1 MSRTYPLESIRNI
14 GIMAHIDAGKTTTTE
29 RILYY
34 TGLTHKIGEVHEGS
48 AVMDWME
55 QEQERGITITSAA
68 TTCYWHDTRVNI
80 IDTPGHVDF
89 TVEVERSLRIL
100 DGAVVILDAKGGV
113 EPQTEAVWKQAN
125 HYHVPRIAFINKMDI
140 IGANFTQSVDMMRE
154 RLGAHALPIQIPIG
168 CEDDFEGVISLIH
181 MKAYYNQGQSGE
193 KIQTGDIP
201 EKYIDQALLARTHLI
216 ESLADYD
223 QTIMERYLEEREITS
238 DLLDRVIRRT
248 TLEEKIIPVLCGAA
262 YRNKGIQLLLDA
274 VVNYLPSPLDMP
286 PIEGTKTSGEDI
298 RRLPSDDEPFAALV
312 FKIATDPFVG
322 KLAYF
327 RVYSGALNTGS
338 SVFNATKKKKE
349 KITRI
354 LQVHANKR
362 TEIPSAYTGDIV
374 AAIGLKHT
382 TTGDTLCTQNAPVIL
397 ESMVF
402 PKPVISVAI
411 EPKTPGDQDKLHQSL
426 GRLAEE
432 DPTFKTFTD
441 PETGQTIIQGMG
453 ELHLEIIVDRLLKEF
468 HVGANVGKPQ
478 VSYKETISQAT
489 KIHLEISKENTG
501 FDMYAALTIEMRPA
515 DRGAG
520 NSLSSAVKSSKL
532 PKAFQSACLEGFEQA
547 LESGVLG
554 GYEVV
559 DVEVELIDAN
569 YSEEDSTDVAF
580 ITAASRAVKEGL
592 DRGISKLLE
601 PIFKVEV
608 TVPDNY
614 VGDIV
619 SDINMRGGVLEGMKM
634 YNDGQRI
641 HAMIPLSKL
650 FGYATD
656 IRSKSQGRA
665 HYTMLFDHFREVE
678 E

>member
-1 MSRTYPLESIRNI
+1 
-14 GIMAHIDAGKTTTTE
+14 
-29 RILYY
+29 
-34 TGLTHKIGEVHEGS
+34 
-48 AVMDWME
+48 
-55 QEQERGITITSAA
+55 
-68 TTCYWHDTRVNI
+68 
-80 IDTPGHVDF
+80 
-89 TVEVERSLRIL
+89 
-100 DGAVVILDAKGGV
+100 
-113 EPQTEAVWKQAN
+113 
-125 HYHVPRIAFINKMDI
+125 
-140 IGANFTQSVDMMRE
+140 
-154 RLGAHALPIQIPIG
+154 
-168 CEDDFEGVISLIH
+168 
-181 MKAYYNQGQSGE
+181 
-193 KIQTGDIP
+193 
-201 EKYIDQALLARTHLI
+201 
-216 ESLADYD
+216 
-223 QTIMERYLEEREITS
+223 
-238 DLLDRVIRRT
+238 
-248 TLEEKIIPVLCGAA
+248 
-262 YRNKGIQLLLDA
+262 
-274 VVNYLPSPLDMP
+274 MP
-286 PIEGTKTSGEDI
+286 PIEGIKTTGEDTH
-298 RRLPSDDEPFAALV
+298 RSPSDSEPFAALV

-327 RVYSGALNTGS
+327 RVYSGALNTGNH
-338 SVFNATKKKKE
+338 VYNATKKKKE
-349 KITRI
+349 KITKI

-362 TEIPSAYTGDIV
+362 TEIESAYTGDIV

-397 ESMVF
+397 ESMIF

-411 EPKTPGDQDKLHQSL
+411 EPKTPGDQEKLYQSL
-426 GRLAEE
+426 ERLAEE
-432 DPTFKTFTD
+432 DPTFKTYTD

-468 HVGANVGKPQ
+468 HVDANVGKPQ
-478 VSYKETISQAT
+478 VSYKETISQTAE
-489 KIHLEISKENTG
+489 IQLEISKENTG

-515 DRGAG
+515 ERGTG
-520 NSLSSAVKSSKL
+520 NSFSSAVKASTL
-532 PKAFQSACLEGFEQA
+532 PKAFQNACLQGFEQA

-559 DVEVELIDAN
+559 DVEVELTGAR
-569 YSEEDSTDVAF
+569 YSEEDSTEVAF

-592 DRGISKLLE
+592 DRGVSKLLE

-608 TVPDNY
+608 TVPDDY

-678 E
+678 NK